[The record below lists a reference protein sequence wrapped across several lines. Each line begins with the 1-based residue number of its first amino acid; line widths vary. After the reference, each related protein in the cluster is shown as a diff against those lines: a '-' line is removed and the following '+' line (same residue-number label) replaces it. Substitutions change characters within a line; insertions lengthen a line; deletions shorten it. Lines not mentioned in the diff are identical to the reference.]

1 MTLVDASNETNS
13 LVLVG
18 DLVGWGKKFFFKK
31 RKWEG
36 KKQRINYAR
45 RATFVRSA

>member
-31 RKWEG
+31 EEVGG
-36 KKQRINYAR
+36 KETAD
-45 RATFVRSA
+45 